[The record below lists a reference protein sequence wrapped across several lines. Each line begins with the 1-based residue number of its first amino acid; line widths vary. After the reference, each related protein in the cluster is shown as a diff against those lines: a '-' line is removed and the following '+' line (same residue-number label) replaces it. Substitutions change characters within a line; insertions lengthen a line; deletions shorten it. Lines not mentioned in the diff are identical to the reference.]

1 MTIIADSREQK
12 WSHVRDYFDREGIK
26 WIRSK
31 LPVGDYG
38 RLDNLT
44 TVIDRK
50 ANLTEVEN
58 NLVHDH
64 ERFRRECKLA
74 QDNGIQLIVLIEQD
88 TVRELKQVYAWKNP
102 RRVWWDKIDRAHSR
116 GQRLNVNI
124 PSKPP
129 VDGPRM
135 YKIMRTMAEKYGV
148 EWRFCPHQDA
158 GKTICRILEDL
169 HPQSKTE

>member
-1 MTIIADSREQK
+1 MTIISDSREIK

-31 LPVGDYG
+31 LPVGDYA

-50 ANLTEVEN
+50 ASLSEVES
-58 NLVHDH
+58 NLIHDH
-64 ERFRRECKLA
+64 ERFRRECQLA
-74 QDNGIQLIVLIEQD
+74 QDNGIHLIVLIEQN
-88 TVRELKQVYAWKNP
+88 TVKELKQVYAWKNP
-102 RRVWWDKIDRAHSR
+102 RRVWWDKIDRAHSK

-124 PSKPP
+124 SSKPP
-129 VDGPRM
+129 AGGPTL

-148 EWRFCPHQDA
+148 EWRFCSHQLA
-158 GKTICRILEDL
+158 GETICRILEGL
-169 HPQSKTE
+169 QPQSRNG